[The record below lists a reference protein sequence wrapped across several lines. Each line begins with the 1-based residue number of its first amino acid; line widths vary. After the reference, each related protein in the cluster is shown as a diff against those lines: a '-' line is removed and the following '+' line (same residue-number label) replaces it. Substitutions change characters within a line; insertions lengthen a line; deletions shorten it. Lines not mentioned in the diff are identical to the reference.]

1 MAESLI
7 DESGN
12 HVLAKGEHVGVDN
25 WVDEEG
31 KNKKSAKIY
40 DIRIYSSP
48 NEALMSFDNG
58 VHDIHDTVIVRNTLI
73 TESGSE
79 DKFIETTIGRL
90 IFNEIIPDELGYYN
104 VHFDKK
110 EDNGSDRTLL

>member
-12 HVLAKGEHVGVDN
+12 HVLAEEEAAYVGVD
-25 WVDEEG
+25 EF
-31 KNKKSAKIY
+31 KLMKKAKIKSAKIY

-73 TESGSE
+73 T
-79 DKFIETTIGRL
+79 D
-90 IFNEIIPDELGYYN
+90 LGL
-104 VHFDKK
+104 KT
-110 EDNGSDRTLL
+110 SLLKLL

>member
-1 MAESLI
+1 
-7 DESGN
+7 
-12 HVLAKGEHVGVDN
+12 
-25 WVDEEG
+25 
-31 KNKKSAKIY
+31 
-40 DIRIYSSP
+40 
-48 NEALMSFDNG
+48 MSFDNG

-110 EDNGSDRTLL
+110 KIMGLIEHCYETCGTNMTGKLLDDVKDMALNSYYLRSHNFS